1 MNKKAIIIATVII
14 IALLTGV
21 TIGYAVKS
29 KTKNAQIYE
38 KYNIVNTTKLKN
50 ETKNNLPMPA
60 EIEITEE

>member
-38 KYNIVNTTKLKN
+38 KYNIVNTTNLKN